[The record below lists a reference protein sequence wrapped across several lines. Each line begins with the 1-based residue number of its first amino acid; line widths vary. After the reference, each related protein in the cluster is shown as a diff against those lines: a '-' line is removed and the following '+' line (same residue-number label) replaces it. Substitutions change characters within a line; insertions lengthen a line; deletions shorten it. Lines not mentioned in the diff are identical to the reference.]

1 MASGN
6 LLGDMRDIP
15 DCKGFPIALS
25 CSCGRNILPYGVN
38 ISRSINSFMPTA
50 DKE

>member
-15 DCKGFPIALS
+15 DCKAFPIALS
-25 CSCGRNILPYGVN
+25 CSCGEKYLALWRKYFSLHKFVYGN
-38 ISRSINSFMPTA
+38 CR
-50 DKE
+50 